1 MFLFC
6 EDIRNRF
13 RIDKFLRYS
22 TIRLCYIY
30 GTSYHN
36 LSNQGENS
44 LSIIEVKQLSK
55 SFRQAVKEPGLKG
68 SVKHLFVPKYI
79 DKVAV
84 KPLDLTIEAG
94 ESVAYVGPN
103 GAGKSTTIKM
113 LTGILVPTSGTI
125 AVNGINPHKKRM
137 ENAQQIGA
145 VFGQRTQL
153 WWDIPIVESFSLL
166 KDIYQIPEVTYKSN
180 LDQFIELLGMNEFI
194 HLSARK
200 LSLGQRMRADLA
212 ASLIHN
218 PPILYLDEP
227 TIGLDVS
234 VKQKIREFIKKINQE
249 QRTTV
254 MLTTH
259 DLGDIED
266 LCQRLII
273 IDQGSIIYDGSL
285 EQVKRHFSKER
296 KIFFQVTSTRLSLFT
311 EISDVPGLKLAVL
324 SELEFSISFDRYQYT
339 ASDVVSRV
347 MKHGEIQ
354 DFRMEESNIEQVIK
368 AVYDGKLDLN
378 QTL

>member
-1 MFLFC
+1 M
-6 EDIRNRF
+6 
-13 RIDKFLRYS
+13 
-22 TIRLCYIY
+22 
-30 GTSYHN
+30 
-36 LSNQGENS
+36 
-44 LSIIEVKQLSK
+44 SIIEVRQLSK

-68 SVKHLFVPKYI
+68 AVKHLVAPKYI

-113 LTGILVPTSGTI
+113 LTGILVPSSGTI

-166 KDIYQIPEVTYKSN
+166 KDIYQIPEATYKAN
-180 LDQFIELLGMNEFI
+180 LDQFVEILGMNEFI

-212 ASLIHN
+212 ASLLHN

-227 TIGLDVS
+227 TIGLDIS
-234 VKQKIREFIKKINQE
+234 VKQKIREFIKEINQQ

-273 IDQGSIIYDGSL
+273 IDHGSIIYDGSL
-285 EQVKRHFSKER
+285 AEVKRHFAKER
-296 KIFFQVTSTRLSLFT
+296 RIFFQMTSPDPRLFT
-311 EISDVPGLKLAVL
+311 EISAVSGLRLDIL
-324 SELEFSISFDRYQYT
+324 SEMEFSISFDRYQFT
-339 ASDVVSRV
+339 ASEVVSRV
-347 MKHGEIQ
+347 MKHGEVQ

-368 AVYDGKLDLN
+368 AVYEGNLDLN
-378 QTL
+378 QTM

>member
-1 MFLFC
+1 M
-6 EDIRNRF
+6 
-13 RIDKFLRYS
+13 
-22 TIRLCYIY
+22 
-30 GTSYHN
+30 
-36 LSNQGENS
+36 
-44 LSIIEVKQLSK
+44 SIIEARQLSK
-55 SFRQAVKEPGLKG
+55 SFQQAVKDSGLKG
-68 SVKHLFVPKYI
+68 AMKHLVAPKYI
-79 DKVAV
+79 DKIAV

-113 LTGILVPTSGTI
+113 LTGILVPSSGTVT
-125 AVNGINPHKKRM
+125 VNGINPHKKRM

-153 WWDIPIVESFSLL
+153 WWDIPIIESFSLL
-166 KDIYQIPEVTYKSN
+166 KDIYQIPDLTYKSN
-180 LDQFIELLGMNEFI
+180 LDQFVEMLGMNEFI

-212 ASLIHN
+212 ASLLHN

-227 TIGLDVS
+227 TIGLDIS

-273 IDQGSIIYDGSL
+273 IDHGCIIYDGSL
-285 EQVKRHFSKER
+285 EQVKRHFAKER
-296 KIFFQVTSTRLSLFT
+296 RIFFQMASPGPQLFT
-311 EISDVPGLKLAVL
+311 EITAASGLKLDVL
-324 SELEFSISFDRYQYT
+324 SEMEFSISFDRYHFT

-347 MKHGEIQ
+347 MKHGEVL
-354 DFRMEESNIEQVIK
+354 DFRMEESSIEEVIK
-368 AVYDGKLDLN
+368 AVYDGNLDLN
-378 QTL
+378 QTM

>member
-1 MFLFC
+1 M
-6 EDIRNRF
+6 
-13 RIDKFLRYS
+13 
-22 TIRLCYIY
+22 
-30 GTSYHN
+30 
-36 LSNQGENS
+36 
-44 LSIIEVKQLSK
+44 SIIEARQLSK
-55 SFRQAVKEPGLKG
+55 SFQQAVKDPGLKG
-68 SVKHLFVPKYI
+68 AMKHLVAPKYI
-79 DKVAV
+79 DKIAV
-84 KPLDLTIEAG
+84 KPLDLSIEAG

-113 LTGILVPTSGTI
+113 LTGILVPSSGTVT
-125 AVNGINPHKKRM
+125 VNGINPHKKRM

-153 WWDIPIVESFSLL
+153 WWDIPIIESFSLL
-166 KDIYQIPEVTYKSN
+166 KDIYQIPDLTYKSN
-180 LDQFIELLGMNEFI
+180 LDQFVEMLGMNEFI

-212 ASLIHN
+212 ASLLHN

-227 TIGLDVS
+227 TIGLDIS

-259 DLGDIED
+259 DLSDIED

-273 IDQGSIIYDGSL
+273 IDQGCIIYDGSL
-285 EQVKRHFSKER
+285 EQVKRHFAKER
-296 KIFFQVTSTRLSLFT
+296 RIFFQMTSPGPQLFT
-311 EISDVPGLKLAVL
+311 EITAAFGLKLDVL
-324 SELEFSISFDRYQYT
+324 SEMEFSISFDRYHFT

-347 MKHGEIQ
+347 MKHGEVL
-354 DFRMEESNIEQVIK
+354 DFRMEESSIEEVIK
-368 AVYDGKLDLN
+368 AVYDGNLDLN
-378 QTL
+378 QTM

>member
-1 MFLFC
+1 L
-6 EDIRNRF
+6 EEL
-13 RIDKFLRYS
+13 K
-22 TIRLCYIY
+22 
-30 GTSYHN
+30 
-36 LSNQGENS
+36 
-44 LSIIEVKQLSK
+44 LSIIEVSQLSK

-68 SVKHLFVPKYI
+68 AMKHLVAPKYI

-113 LTGILVPTSGTI
+113 LTGILVPSSGTI

-166 KDIYQIPEVTYKSN
+166 KDIYQIPEATYKEN
-180 LDQFIELLGMNEFI
+180 LDEFIEMLGMNEFI

-200 LSLGQRMRADLA
+200 LSLGQRMRADLV
-212 ASLIHN
+212 ASLLHN

-266 LCQRLII
+266 LCKRLII

-285 EQVKRHFSKER
+285 EQVKRNFAKER
-296 KIFFQVTSTRLSLFT
+296 RIYFQVATSRSLLLA
-311 EISDVPGLKLAVL
+311 EIAAVPGLKLEMMG
-324 SELEFSISFDRYQYT
+324 ELEFSISFDRYEYT
-339 ASDVVSRV
+339 ASEIVSRV
-347 MKHGEIQ
+347 MKHGEVQ

-368 AVYDGKLDLN
+368 AVYDGNLDLN
-378 QTL
+378 QTMSM